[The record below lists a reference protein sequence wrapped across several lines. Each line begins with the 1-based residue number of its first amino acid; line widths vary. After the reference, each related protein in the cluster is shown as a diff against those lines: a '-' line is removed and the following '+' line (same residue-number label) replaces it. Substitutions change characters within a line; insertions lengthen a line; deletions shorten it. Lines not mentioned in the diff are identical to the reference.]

1 MPDTRVNQ
9 DLSRNVIQ
17 LAGLHVVLVVVVV
30 VVDVFVDVVVVF
42 VVVLA
47 NGSVVDGLGMLG
59 SQEIEGEKLCCSAP
73 HPPI

>member
-9 DLSRNVIQ
+9 DFSHNVIQ
-17 LAGLHVVLVVVVV
+17 LAGLHVVVV
-30 VVDVFVDVVVVF
+30 VVDVVVYVVVD
-42 VVVLA
+42 VVLA
-47 NGSVVDGLGMLG
+47 NGSVDGGLGMLG

>member
-9 DLSRNVIQ
+9 DLAHNVIQ
-17 LAGLHVVLVVVVV
+17 LAGLHVLVV
-30 VVDVFVDVVVVF
+30 VDVVVVD
-42 VVVLA
+42 VVLA
-47 NGSVVDGLGMLG
+47 NGSVDGGLGMLG

>member
-9 DLSRNVIQ
+9 DFSHNVIQ
-17 LAGLHVVLVVVVV
+17 LAGLHVVLVVA
-30 VVDVFVDVVVVF
+30 VDVVVD
-42 VVVLA
+42 VVLA
-47 NGSVVDGLGMLG
+47 NGSVDGGLGMLG

>member
-9 DLSRNVIQ
+9 DFSHNVIQ
-17 LAGLHVVLVVVVV
+17 LAGLHVVVV
-30 VVDVFVDVVVVF
+30 VVD
-42 VVVLA
+42 VVLA
-47 NGSVVDGLGMLG
+47 NGSVDGGLGMLG